1 MNKLSKD
8 VVLKIIKTIDKKLYR
23 ITKDYQQ
30 HLIYDDTYQEFVNTS
45 NALTELKTEIQSFIE
60 IEESLTEE

>member
-23 ITKDYQQ
+23 ITKDYEK

-45 NALTELKTEIQSFIE
+45 NALTKLKTEIQSFIE
-60 IEESLTEE
+60 TEKTI

>member
-1 MNKLSKD
+1 MNKLSKE
-8 VVLKIIKTIDKKLYR
+8 VALKIIKTIDKKLYR

-30 HLIYDDTYQEFVNTS
+30 HLIYDDTYQEFLNTS

-60 IEESLTEE
+60 TEKDQTKE